1 MIALVQNILEE
12 IMFFFLFLSQNQDA
26 NSLIWC
32 CYFIVSELHALASSD
47 KEREAHAEIM
57 FPLQEK

>member
-1 MIALVQNILEE
+1 MIALLQNVFGE
-12 IMFFFLFLSQNQDA
+12 IMLFFLFFSQNQDA
-26 NSLIWC
+26 NCLIWC
-32 CYFIVSELHALASSD
+32 CYFIVSELQAPSSSD